1 MKKII
6 ITAGGTSEKID
17 NVRKITN
24 SSSGK
29 LGMTIANHLLQENK
43 NILIYYICSKNSLRP
58 FDNRIKIIEI
68 DGTIDLKNKVEKLLV
83 NEHIDYFIHSMAVS
97 DYMTDYVT
105 TIEKIKESI
114 RKSDNIDE
122 AFSNIEIVGG
132 SKISSYE
139 SNLVIMLKPTP
150 KIISIIKTLSPST
163 YLVGFKLLDGVSKEE
178 LIDVAKK
185 LRDKNRCDLVVA
197 NDLSTIRNG
206 EHIAYIIDKD
216 DVIEESHGKNDIAKK
231 LIRKMFNDDIY
242 YKTIIKNSNININ
255 EQDLNIYHTYINK
268 FKGKLTE
275 KIYNDKY
282 YFGCVAVKTN
292 KGFITT
298 IRGKQNLDEYTVIE
312 NVDHKNH
319 IVNAINKKATL
330 NAPLL
335 DYLFKNK
342 NVKTIVH
349 LHDFDDNLP
358 YYDYAF
364 PGTARDSIRD
374 NVTSFNIKYHG
385 VIYMFDKKGNI
396 L

>member
-43 NILIYYICSKNSLRP
+43 DILIYYICSKNSLRP
-58 FDNRIKIIEI
+58 FDNRVKIIEI
-68 DGTIDLKNKVEKLLV
+68 DGTIDLKNKIEKLLV

-185 LRDKNRCDLVVA
+185 LRNKNRCDLVVA

-231 LIRKMFNDDIY
+231 LIRKMFND
-242 YKTIIKNSNININ
+242 
-255 EQDLNIYHTYINK
+255 
-268 FKGKLTE
+268 GK
-275 KIYNDKY
+275 I
-282 YFGCVAVKTN
+282 
-292 KGFITT
+292 
-298 IRGKQNLDEYTVIE
+298 
-312 NVDHKNH
+312 
-319 IVNAINKKATL
+319 
-330 NAPLL
+330 
-335 DYLFKNK
+335 
-342 NVKTIVH
+342 
-349 LHDFDDNLP
+349 
-358 YYDYAF
+358 
-364 PGTARDSIRD
+364 
-374 NVTSFNIKYHG
+374 
-385 VIYMFDKKGNI
+385 
-396 L
+396 